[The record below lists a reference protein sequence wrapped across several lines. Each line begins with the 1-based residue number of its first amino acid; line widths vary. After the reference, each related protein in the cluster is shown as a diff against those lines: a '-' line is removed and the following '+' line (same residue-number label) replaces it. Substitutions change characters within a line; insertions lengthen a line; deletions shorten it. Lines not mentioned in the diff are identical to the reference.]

1 MTSNIAYQPTA
12 EVADLK
18 ALYVGRMLQDVD
30 GPKPVID
37 REVARRNCQVML
49 DAALALN
56 VEFRAHVKT
65 HKTTELTRFQVG
77 ERSDTVRLVASTL
90 VEAEQ
95 LVPFMKEC
103 QTKGRKV
110 DLIYGLPVQPSCF
123 PRLAELGK
131 ALGHGAVTC
140 LVDSVDIVP
149 FLSRYHALCGKRLG
163 VFIKLDT
170 GYGRAGVTY
179 SSAQFNAIVS
189 ELYALEGKEPH
200 LFTLRGFYSHMGH
213 SYGSNN
219 PSEAM
224 DYLRTE
230 IEGCK
235 LAADR
240 ASAIPPP
247 TPFDG
252 ETNYSQRRFVLS
264 VGATPSTTAAQ
275 NLTGH
280 ETLSLPGAD
289 KAKDLID
296 QTKQK
301 YDIELHAGAYVTLD
315 MQQLAARARP
325 NTSHLSFD
333 DLALTVL
340 AEVGSLY
347 MHREHPEALVACG
360 SLAIG
365 REPCRSYKGWGV
377 VTPWREQQQANDAA
391 PAADERVGFYNPDG
405 DKTGWILDRVSQEHG
420 ILRWHGS
427 RQNMRPLRIG
437 EKLRIWPNH
446 CCICLAGFTYVLVVD
461 STAQGSEK
469 DRIVDVWQSWR
480 GW

>member
-1 MTSNIAYQPTA
+1 MTSNA
-12 EVADLK
+12 EAAELK
-18 ALYVGRMLQDVD
+18 ALYVGRMLQDID

-49 DAALALN
+49 DTVAALE
-56 VEFRAHVKT
+56 VDFRAHVKT

-77 ERSDTVRLVASTL
+77 EKSDTVRLVASTL
-90 VEAEQ
+90 LEAEQ
-95 LVPFMKEC
+95 LIPFLKEC

-110 DLIYGLPVQPSCF
+110 DLIYGLPIQPSCF

-131 ALGHGAVTC
+131 TLGHGAVTC
-140 LVDSVDIVP
+140 LVDSIEIIP
-149 FLSRYHALCGKRLG
+149 YLSRYHALCGKRLG
-163 VFIKLDT
+163 VFVKMDT
-170 GYGRAGVTY
+170 GYGRAGVAY
-179 SSAQFNAIVS
+179 NSPQFDAIVS
-189 ELYALEGKEPH
+189 ELYTVEGKEPH

-213 SYGSNN
+213 SYSSDH
-219 PSEAM
+219 PSDAM

-247 TPFDG
+247 IPFDG
-252 ETNYSQRRFVLS
+252 ETNYSQRRFILS
-264 VGATPSTTAAQ
+264 VGATPSATAAQ
-275 NLTGH
+275 NLT
-280 ETLSLPGAD
+280 ESQTLSLPGAD
-289 KAKDLID
+289 KTKALID
-296 QTKQK
+296 QTKQR
-301 YDIELHAGAYVTLD
+301 YDVELHAGAYVTLD

-325 NTSHLSFD
+325 YSSHLSFD

-360 SLAIG
+360 LLAVG
-365 REPCRSYKGWGV
+365 REPCRSYSGWGV
-377 VTPWREQQQANDAA
+377 VTPWREQAA
-391 PAADERVGFYNPDG
+391 TDEEVGFYDPDG
-405 DKTGWILDRVSQEHG
+405 NRTGWVLDRISQEHG

-427 RQNMRPLRIG
+427 RENMRPLRIG

-446 CCICLAGFTYVLVVD
+446 CCICCAGFSHLLVVD